1 VRRFILCGT
10 LFSLVFLS
18 SCFPTYETVYEPLYY
33 DPGYYVPYGSLDT
46 FVVNMYNNCQ
56 YDTPAIDVY
65 LDGVYQLTVGDY
77 NALYIP
83 RGNYS
88 FYVEGQQAVLVDP
101 EIGYYQYYTYSDEG
115 TLYVDGDIDWT
126 VCEYY

>member
-1 VRRFILCGT
+1 MRQFIPCIT
-10 LFSLVFLS
+10 LLGLVFLS
-18 SCFPTYETVYEPLYY
+18 GCFPAYESVYEPLYY

-46 FVVNMYNNCQ
+46 FVVNMYNNCSDV
-56 YDTPAIDVY
+56 YAIDIY
-65 LDGVYQLTVGDY
+65 LDGMYQLTVDDY

-88 FYVEGQQAVLVDP
+88 FYIEGQQEVFDP
-101 EIGYYQYYTYSDEG
+101 EMGYQYYTYSDEG

>member
-1 VRRFILCGT
+1 VRLFILCFP
-10 LFSLVFLS
+10 LFLLLFLS
-18 SCFPTYETVYEPLYY
+18 SCFPAYETYYEPLYY

-46 FVVNMYNNCQ
+46 FVVNMYNNCSDV
-56 YDTPAIDVY
+56 YGIDIY
-65 LDGVYQLTVGDY
+65 LDGQYQLTVDGY

-88 FYVEGQQAVLVDP
+88 FYLEGQQEVFDP
-101 EIGYYQYYTYSDEG
+101 EMGYQYYTYSDDG
-115 TLYVDGDIDWT
+115 TLYVDGNLDWT

>member
-1 VRRFILCGT
+1 MRRFIL
-10 LFSLVFLS
+10 LFLLIFLS
-18 SCFPTYETVYEPLYY
+18 GCFPAYETVYEPLYY

-46 FVVNMYNNCQ
+46 FVVNMYNNCSDI
-56 YDTPAIDVY
+56 YGIEIY
-65 LDGVYQLTVGDY
+65 LNGVYQLTVDDY

-88 FYVEGQQAVLVDP
+88 FYIVGQQEVFVDQ
-101 EIGYYQYYTYSDEG
+101 EVGYQYYTYSDEG

>member
-1 VRRFILCGT
+1 LEVVLQRFIFCSISFL
-10 LFSLVFLS
+10 LVFLS
-18 SCFPTYETVYEPLYY
+18 SCFPAY

-56 YDTPAIDVY
+56 YDTPAVDVY
-65 LDGVYQLTVGDY
+65 LDGTYQLTVHDY

-83 RGNYS
+83 RGNYY
-88 FYVEGQQAVLVDP
+88 FYVEGQQEFFDP
-101 EIGYYQYYTYSDEG
+101 EIGYQYSTYWDEG
-115 TLYVDGDIDWT
+115 TLYVDGDLDWT

>member
-1 VRRFILCGT
+1 MLRFILGVT
-10 LFSLVFLS
+10 LFALVFLS
-18 SCFPTYETVYEPLYY
+18 GCFPVGEPVYYEPRYY

-56 YDTPAIDVY
+56 YDTPAVDIY
-65 LDGVYQLTVGDY
+65 LEGVYQLTVYDY
-77 NALYIP
+77 DALYMP
-83 RGNYS
+83 RGNYY
-88 FYVEGQQAVLVDP
+88 FYVEGQQEFFDP
-101 EIGYYQYYTYSDEG
+101 EYGYQYSTYWDEG

>member
-1 VRRFILCGT
+1 MRRFMLAAT
-10 LFSLVFLS
+10 LVTLVFLS
-18 SCFPTYETVYEPLYY
+18 GCFPAYETVYEPVYY

-46 FVVNMYNNCQ
+46 YTLTMYNNCQ
-56 YDTPAIDVY
+56 SDTPEIDVY
-65 LDGVYQLTVGDY
+65 LDGAYQLTVGDY

-88 FYVEGQQAVLVDP
+88 FYVEGQQEVFDP
-101 EIGYYQYYTYSDEG
+101 EMGYQYFTYSDEG